1 MLPVLEISQVLLS
14 STQNTP
20 FDMSISSSRSF
31 IPVSSE
37 GGDVSIERTKGKG
50 IEVRPVVFNDF
61 LDALTA
67 LQNRVSIE
75 TNHDFTNSSSLVSFH
90 QLYSIHVSL
99 CLILCLSPIKSYYS
113 LK

>member
-31 IPVSSE
+31 TPVSSE

-90 QLYSIHVSL
+90 QFYSIHVSS

>member
-31 IPVSSE
+31 TPVSSE

-50 IEVRPVVFNDF
+50 IDVRPVVFNDF

-75 TNHDFTNSSSLVSFH
+75 THHDFTNSSSLVSFH
-90 QLYSIHVSL
+90 
-99 CLILCLSPIKSYYS
+99 
-113 LK
+113 

>member
-31 IPVSSE
+31 TPVSSE

-90 QLYSIHVSL
+90 QFYSIHVSL

-113 LK
+113 SR

>member
-31 IPVSSE
+31 TPVSSE

-75 TNHDFTNSSSLVSFH
+75 TNHDFTNSSSLVYFN
-90 QLYSIHVSL
+90 QFYSINVSL
-99 CLILCLSPIKSYYS
+99 CLILCLSNIKFYYS

>member
-31 IPVSSE
+31 TPVSSE

-90 QLYSIHVSL
+90 QFYSIYVSL

>member
-31 IPVSSE
+31 TPVSSE

-90 QLYSIHVSL
+90 QFYPIHVSL

>member
-31 IPVSSE
+31 TPVSSE
-37 GGDVSIERTKGKG
+37 GCDVSIERTKGKG

-67 LQNRVSIE
+67 QAE
-75 TNHDFTNSSSLVSFH
+75 PQPYGQT
-90 QLYSIHVSL
+90 
-99 CLILCLSPIKSYYS
+99 CLKSAS
-113 LK
+113 KERLAWE